1 MDDAYIGELIPIK
14 EIAALVA
21 GADVNI
27 ETSQAMLHYIRDYRA
42 EIGDV
47 WARQEN
53 TGKLSYIEAFKGL
66 IRDFKF
72 KRDNKMSLFMRNL
85 MDYDG
90 KDVYEAMYVLCCIAD
105 RVKRKSKK

>member
-1 MDDAYIGELIPIK
+1 MGK
-14 EIAALVA
+14 
-21 GADVNI
+21 
-27 ETSQAMLHYIRDYRA
+27 
-42 EIGDV
+42 
-47 WARQEN
+47 ARN

>member
-21 GADVNI
+21 GSDVNI

-47 WARQEN
+47 WARQEIQEN
-53 TGKLSYIEAFKGL
+53 FPILKHLRG
-66 IRDFKF
+66 
-72 KRDNKMSLFMRNL
+72 
-85 MDYDG
+85 
-90 KDVYEAMYVLCCIAD
+90 
-105 RVKRKSKK
+105 